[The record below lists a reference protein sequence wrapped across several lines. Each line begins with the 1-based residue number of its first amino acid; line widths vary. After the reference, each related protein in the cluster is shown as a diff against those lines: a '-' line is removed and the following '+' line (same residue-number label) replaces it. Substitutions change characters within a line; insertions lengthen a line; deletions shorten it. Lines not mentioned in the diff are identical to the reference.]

1 MEERKTITMEELE
14 AIMTA
19 KEGIVFDADSVDTY
33 GMSIDMRC
41 TGVHFDKSMDGSEYV
56 CMILVNEPTEIQIE
70 PDTIEEIYLDP
81 DGTITIEFNK
91 YLPDLEIKYR
101 E

>member
-1 MEERKTITMEELE
+1 MEERKTIAIEELE
-14 AIMTA
+14 SIMTA
-19 KEGIVFDADSVDTY
+19 KTGVFDANSLDTY
-33 GMSIDMRC
+33 GMSINMLC
-41 TGVHFDKSMDGSEYV
+41 TSCHFDKSMDGSEYI
-56 CMILVNEPTEIQIE
+56 CMILMNEATEVQIE
-70 PDTIEEIYLDP
+70 PDIIDEIYLDP

>member
-19 KEGIVFDADSVDTY
+19 KTGVFDADSVDSY
-33 GMSIDMRC
+33 GMSIDMLC
-41 TGVHFDKSMDGSEYV
+41 TGCHFDKSMDGSEYV
-56 CMILVNEPTEIQIE
+56 CMILMNEPTEVQIE

-81 DGTITIEFNK
+81 DGTITLEFNK
-91 YLPDLEIKYR
+91 YMPDLEIKYR